1 MTQPTEK
8 LRVLFAIGGM
18 YSGGS
23 ERQLLTLLTNLDR
36 NRYAPE
42 LYLITA
48 GGELSDQIPEDVPVH
63 IFSQRCQEPQS
74 IIPGAGFRARIRDM
88 ARVLEERKIEL
99 IYDRT
104 FHMALISGGATRLRP
119 TPRISTIVSDPPSVL
134 KSFNEKF
141 LWMKRRLLRRSYRE
155 ASLVATVSE
164 GVRQSAA
171 AYHRLPLEKF
181 HVFPN
186 MFDLDAIKQKAA
198 VPVPE
203 GYERITDKQRIVA
216 AGRLTDAKAYDRLNE
231 AMRILRDEQQRTN
244 LELLIVGAG
253 ELEGALRQQIESSNL
268 SDSVKLTGYL
278 DNPLPLVKSADV
290 FCLSS
295 RFEGSPNSLV
305 EAMLCGIPSVA
316 TDCPHGPSE
325 ILEEGRWGAL
335 VPPEDSR
342 ALANALAGALDH
354 LEPFRKRAVTAQQS
368 AAKRFSL
375 SAGLARFDELVKLAL
390 NAKSHD

>member
-23 ERQLLTLLTNLDR
+23 ERQLLTLLTLLDR
-36 NRYAPE
+36 DRYAPE
-42 LYLITA
+42 LYLISE
-48 GGELSDQIPEDVPVH
+48 GGELSDQIPDDVPVH
-63 IFSQRCQEPQS
+63 IFSQRCPEPKNF
-74 IIPGAGFRARIRDM
+74 IPGTGFRARIRDM
-88 ARVLEERKIEL
+88 ARVLEERNIQL

-104 FHMALISGGATRLRP
+104 FHMALISGEAARIRP

-141 LWMKRRLLRRSYRE
+141 QWMKRRLLRRSYRTAE
-155 ASLVATVSE
+155 VVATVSE
-164 GVRQSAA
+164 GVRQSASQ
-171 AYHRLPLEKF
+171 YHRLPLEKF

-186 MFDLDAIKQKAA
+186 MFDVEAILRKAA
-198 VPVPE
+198 SPLSEALQRTAGV
-203 GYERITDKQRIVA
+203 QRIVA
-216 AGRLTDAKAYDRLNE
+216 TGRLTDAKAYDRLIE

-244 LELLIVGAG
+244 LELLIAGGG

-268 SDSVKLTGYL
+268 SEAVKLTGYL
-278 DNPLPLVKSADV
+278 GNPLPLVKSADL
-290 FCLSS
+290 FCLAS

-305 EAMLCGIPSVA
+305 EAMLCGIPCVA

-335 VPPEDSR
+335 VPPEDSH

-354 LEPFRKRAVTAQQS
+354 LEPFRKRAVSAQQ
-368 AAKRFSL
+368 AVAKRFSL
-375 SAGLARFDELVKLAL
+375 SAGLARFDELVQLAMT
-390 NAKSHD
+390 AKSDR